1 MEPAERRR
9 AVGWLASQRSIPV
22 SRACRAVG
30 LARSNWYRQTVDW
43 TARDA
48 PVIDA
53 INEVLD
59 SRVRARWGFWKCD
72 AWLDQKQRGINHKR
86 LHRIYKAM
94 GLNQKR
100 RTKKRVPTRIRQPLA
115 APAQI
120 DQQWSMDFMQDTLYC
135 GRSFRTL
142 NIFDEGTREVLA
154 IEVDTSLPAAR
165 VIRVLEQLKDSRQL
179 PTQIRVDNGPE
190 FVSAKLQ
197 AWCDT
202 HHIKLQFIQPGR
214 PMQNGYVERFNGSFR
229 REILDAYTF
238 GSLDE
243 VRELAH
249 EWMECYNYE
258 RPHDA
263 LNGIPPALFRELLKQ
278 QNTTTSQTNTNSK
291 IKSPETLKTLI

>member
-1 MEPAERRR
+1 M
-9 AVGWLASQRSIPV
+9 SV

-30 LARSNWYRQTVDW
+30 LARSNWYRKTVDW
-43 TARDA
+43 AAKDA

-72 AWLDQKQRGINHKR
+72 GWLDLKRRGINHKR
-86 LHRIYKAM
+86 LHRVYKSM
-94 GLNQKR
+94 GLNIKR
-100 RTKKRVPTRIRQPLA
+100 RTKKRVPARVRQPLD
-115 APAQI
+115 APAQV
-120 DQQWSMDFMQDTLYC
+120 DCQWSMDFMQDSLYC

-142 NIFDEGTREVLA
+142 NLFDEGTREVLA

-190 FVSAKLQ
+190 FDSAKLH
-197 AWCDT
+197 AWCDN
-202 HHIKLQFIQPGR
+202 HNINLHFIQPGR

-229 REILDAYTF
+229 TEILDAYTF
-238 GSLDE
+238 GSLDD

-249 EWMECYNYE
+249 EWMESYNYE
-258 RPHDA
+258 RPHDS
-263 LNGIPPALFRELLKQ
+263 LNGVPPALYREQLEQ
-278 QNTTTSQTNTNSK
+278 QTKPNT
-291 IKSPETLKTLI
+291 KSPRTLKTLI

>member
-1 MEPAERRR
+1 MSERS
-9 AVGWLASQRSIPV
+9 VPV
-22 SRACRAVG
+22 ARACRAVG
-30 LARSNWYRQTVDW
+30 LARSSWYRKTVDW
-43 TARDA
+43 TAKDA

-72 AWLDQKQRGINHKR
+72 GWLDQKHRGINHKR
-86 LHRIYKAM
+86 LYRVYKAM
-94 GLNQKR
+94 GLNLKR
-100 RTKKRVPTRIRQPLA
+100 RTKKRVPARVRQPLA
-115 APAQI
+115 APAQV
-120 DQQWSMDFMQDTLYC
+120 DCQWSMDFMQDSLYC

-142 NIFDEGTREVLA
+142 NLFDEGTREVLA

-190 FVSAKLQ
+190 FDSAKLH
-197 AWCDT
+197 AWC
-202 HHIKLQFIQPGR
+202 HQHNIHLHFIQPGR

-229 REILDAYTF
+229 NEILDAYTF

-249 EWMECYNYE
+249 EWMDCYNYE

-263 LNGIPPALFRELLKQ
+263 LNGIPPALFREQLEE
-278 QNTTTSQTNTNSK
+278 QTQTK
-291 IKSPETLKTLI
+291 TQSPRALSTLI

>member
-1 MEPAERRR
+1 LEPAERRQ
-9 AVGWLASQRSIPV
+9 AVGWLALERSIPV
-22 SRACRAVG
+22 ARACRAVG
-30 LARSNWYRQTVDW
+30 LARSNWYRKTVDW
-43 TARDA
+43 AAKDA

-72 AWLDQKQRGINHKR
+72 GWLDQKQRAINHKR
-86 LHRIYKAM
+86 LYRVYKSM
-94 GLNQKR
+94 GLNHKR
-100 RTKKRVPTRIRQPLA
+100 RTKKRVYARVRQPLA
-115 APAQI
+115 APAQV
-120 DQQWSMDFMQDTLYC
+120 DHQWSMDFMQDTLYC
-135 GRSFRTL
+135 GRCFRTL

-197 AWCDT
+197 AWCDS
-202 HHIKLQFIQPGR
+202 HHVTLHFIQPGR

-229 REILDAYTF
+229 TEILDAYTF
-238 GSLDE
+238 GSLEE

-249 EWMECYNYE
+249 EWIECYNYE
-258 RPHDA
+258 RTHDS
-263 LNGIPPALFRELLKQ
+263 LNGIPPALFRELLEQ
-278 QNTTTSQTNTNSK
+278 QTAHQTPTPTNSP
-291 IKSPETLKTLI
+291 IK

>member
-1 MEPAERRR
+1 
-9 AVGWLASQRSIPV
+9 
-22 SRACRAVG
+22 
-30 LARSNWYRQTVDW
+30 LARSNWYRKTVDW

-100 RTKKRVPTRIRQPLA
+100 RTKKRVPARVRQPLA

-135 GRSFRTL
+135 GRTFRTL

-202 HHIKLQFIQPGR
+202 HHINLQFIQPGR

-229 REILDAYTF
+229 KEILDAYTF

>member
-1 MEPAERRR
+1 
-9 AVGWLASQRSIPV
+9 
-22 SRACRAVG
+22 
-30 LARSNWYRQTVDW
+30 
-43 TARDA
+43 
-48 PVIDA
+48 
-53 INEVLD
+53 
-59 SRVRARWGFWKCD
+59 
-72 AWLDQKQRGINHKR
+72 
-86 LHRIYKAM
+86 M

-100 RTKKRVPTRIRQPLA
+100 RTKKPVPARVRQPLA
-115 APAQI
+115 APAQR
-120 DQQWSMDFMQDTLYC
+120 DQQWSMDFMQDSLYC
-135 GRSFRTL
+135 GTTFRTL

-197 AWCDT
+197 ACSDT

-229 REILDAYTF
+229 IEILDAYTF

-243 VRELAH
+243 VSELAH

-258 RPHDA
+258 RPHYA
-263 LNGIPPALFRELLKQ
+263 LNGTPPALFREQLKQ
-278 QNTTTSQTNTNSK
+278 QIQTNTNSK
-291 IKSPETLKTLI
+291 TKSPETLKTLI

>member
-1 MEPAERRR
+1 M
-9 AVGWLASQRSIPV
+9 SV
-22 SRACRAVG
+22 SRACNAVNFG
-30 LARSNWYRQTVDW
+30 RSSWYREPVDW
-43 TARDA
+43 AKKDA

-72 AWLDQKQRGINHKR
+72 GWLDQKQRGINHKR
-86 LHRIYKAM
+86 LWRVYKAM
-94 GLNQKR
+94 GLNLQRK
-100 RTKKRVPTRIRQPLA
+100 RTKKRVPARVKQPLA
-115 APAQI
+115 APAQV
-120 DQQWSMDFMQDTLYC
+120 DHQWSMDFMADSLYC

-142 NIFDEGTREVLA
+142 NLFDEGTREVLA

-190 FVSAKLQ
+190 FDSAKLH

-202 HHIKLQFIQPGR
+202 HNINLHFIERGR

-229 REILDAYTF
+229 TEILDAYTF
-238 GSLDE
+238 GSLEE
-243 VRELAH
+243 VRDLAH

-263 LNGIPPALFRELLKQ
+263 HKGIPPALFREQLEQ
-278 QNTTTSQTNTNSK
+278 QTETKT
-291 IKSPETLKTLI
+291 KSPRTLKTLI